1 MNLHETI
8 LRGRTLRSASR
19 TWGSRRLF
27 HFAIGIGIVA
37 LWCMLPA
44 ARMHAQGGQS
54 VSAIPKPEG
63 YIIPAANRPP
73 DANDRMRISEQ
84 RVRRE
89 SFDKVNTERIRL
101 IDDETAKLLVLT
113 RDLKARMERLGKGPY
128 PPEVA
133 KEMEAIEVLA
143 HDVQEK
149 MKLTIGGS

>member
-1 MNLHETI
+1 MNLRESI
-8 LRGRTLRSASR
+8 PQGRAFASAGGTRRSQRFFNA
-19 TWGSRRLF
+19 
-27 HFAIGIGIVA
+27 AIGIGIVMV
-37 LWCMLPA
+37 CMLPD

-73 DANDRMRISEQ
+73 DANDRLKMSEQ
-84 RVRRE
+84 RIRRE
-89 SFDKVNTERIRL
+89 SYDKANTERIRL
-101 IDDETAKLLVLT
+101 IDEETVKLLVLT
-113 RDLKARMERLGKGPY
+113 RDLKARLERLDKGPF

-133 KEMEAIEVLA
+133 KEMQAIEVLA

>member
-1 MNLHETI
+1 MNLNEAI
-8 LRGRTLRSASR
+8 PYGRAFASAGRTW
-19 TWGSRRLF
+19 TPRRFL
-27 HFAIGIGIVA
+27 HAAIGFGVVA
-37 LWCMLPA
+37 LCMLPA

-73 DANDRMRISEQ
+73 DANDRMKMSDQ

-89 SFDKVNTERIRL
+89 SFDKANTERIHL
-101 IDDETAKLLVLT
+101 IDDETAKLLLLT